1 MLEINVRVLPFEP
14 EDKPDLPSKP
24 ETPNPD
30 SLDEEQ
36 SKKMV
41 DEGCP
46 NLLPDE

>member
-1 MLEINVRVLPFEP
+1 MLEIDVRVLPFEP
-14 EDKPDLPSKP
+14 EDKPAPPSEP
-24 ETPNPD
+24 ETPDPD
-30 SLDEEQ
+30 PLDEEL